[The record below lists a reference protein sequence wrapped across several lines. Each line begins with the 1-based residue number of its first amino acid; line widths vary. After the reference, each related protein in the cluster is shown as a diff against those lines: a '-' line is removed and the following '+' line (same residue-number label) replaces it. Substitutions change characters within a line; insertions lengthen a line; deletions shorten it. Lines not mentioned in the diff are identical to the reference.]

1 MRSRAKSA
9 VSIILAVIS
18 LLFCGGC
25 DGGNILDRLEKTDI
39 SYIMKTD
46 LTCFN
51 GEELYI
57 KTPFYPSSDVLIR
70 YSDPVYFDG
79 RRLYFFR
86 YSITEAETSEE
97 KAESGNAVTPR
108 TAVIACFDTEKGET
122 ELILEEENK
131 KHISYSFAA
140 FKDSFLYYYR
150 AEQDNGGEQVNDAA
164 LYRINIEEKKA
175 ERIAEASV
183 INGALPKQRG
193 VWAGESLYFEQTVY
207 PDDPFASALYTR
219 IYSYNTK
226 SGEYKEFGS
235 NIQNL
240 MRYGDK
246 LAYIKEGKV
255 CCCDPSGENETEIF
269 TPDESDNIAF
279 YSNGEKIF
287 YQQFISEDGK
297 NSVETGYISNGKKKR
312 IGWNIKKD
320 GRFSLMEGGTM
331 FLMTVSGGDNI
342 VYDDTYDCFAR
353 ISLNRENHRGYPGE
367 NSVMFVCY
375 DGVGQNPVFYLYSR
389 EKIKGQL
396 PAALNAPKENML
408 ERS

>member
-1 MRSRAKSA
+1 MRFRSRSA
-9 VSIILAVIS
+9 ISVFLAITA

-25 DGGNILDRLEKTDI
+25 DGKGNILNQLEKTDI
-39 SYIMKTD
+39 SYIMKTE
-46 LTCFN
+46 LTCVN

-57 KTPFYPSSDVLIR
+57 KTPFYPSSDILIR
-70 YSDPVYFDG
+70 YGNPVYFDG

-97 KAESGNAVTPR
+97 KADSGNTVTPR
-108 TAVIACFDTEKGET
+108 TAVIACYDTEKGET
-122 ELILEEENK
+122 ELVLEEENK

-140 FKDSFLYYYR
+140 FKDSFLYYCR
-150 AEQDNGGEQVNDAA
+150 TEQNSGAEAVNDAA
-164 LYRINIEEKKA
+164 LYRINIDEKKP
-175 ERIAEASV
+175 ERIAEVSTM
-183 INGALPKQRG
+183 NGDLSPKQRG

-207 PDDPFASALYTR
+207 SEENSLS
-219 IYSYNTK
+219 IVYSYNIQN
-226 SGEYKEFGS
+226 GEYKEFKQG
-235 NIQNL
+235 IQNP
-240 MRYGDK
+240 MRYGGRI
-246 LAYIKEGKV
+246 AYLKDGKV
-255 CCCDPSGENETEIF
+255 CCCDPTGENETEIYA
-269 TPDESDNIAF
+269 PGESDNIAF

-287 YQQFISEDGK
+287 YQQFISDGEK
-297 NSVETGYISNGKKKR
+297 NSVETGYIMGGKKRR

-320 GRFSLMEGGTM
+320 GGFSLMEGGTM

-342 VYDDTYDCFAR
+342 VFDDNHGCFAR
-353 ISLNRENHRGYPGE
+353 ISLNREKHQGYPAE
-367 NSVMFVCY
+367 DSVMFVCY

>member
-1 MRSRAKSA
+1 MRSRAKSNLFIF
-9 VSIILAVIS
+9 IIIAS

-25 DGGNILDRLEKTDI
+25 DGNNILNQLDETDI

-46 LTCFN
+46 LSCFN

-57 KTPFYPSSDVLIR
+57 KTPFYPSSDILIR
-70 YSDPVYFDG
+70 YGNPVYFDG

-97 KAESGNAVTPR
+97 KAESGNTVTPR

-150 AEQDNGGEQVNDAA
+150 AEQDSGGEAVSDAA
-164 LYRINIEEKKA
+164 LYRINVDEKKA

-183 INGALPKQRG
+183 INGALPKQKG
-193 VWAGESLYFEQTVY
+193 VWAGESLYFEQIAVS
-207 PDDPFASALYTR
+207 DDPTDSALYSY
-219 IYSYNTK
+219 IYSYNTRN
-226 SGEYKEFGS
+226 GEYKEFKRG
-235 NIQNL
+235 IHNL

-246 LAYIKEGKV
+246 IAYIKDVKV
-255 CCCDPSGENETEIF
+255 CCCDPSGENETEIYA
-269 TPDESDNIAF
+269 PDESDNIAF

-287 YQQFISEDGK
+287 YQQFVSDGEK
-297 NSVETGYISNGKKKR
+297 NSVETGYISGGKKKK

-320 GRFSLMEGGTM
+320 GRFSLMEGETM

-342 VYDDTYDCFAR
+342 VYDNNHGCFAR
-353 ISLNRENHRGYPGE
+353 ISLNRENHRGYPAE
-367 NSVMFVCY
+367 DSVMFVCY

-408 ERS
+408 ERP